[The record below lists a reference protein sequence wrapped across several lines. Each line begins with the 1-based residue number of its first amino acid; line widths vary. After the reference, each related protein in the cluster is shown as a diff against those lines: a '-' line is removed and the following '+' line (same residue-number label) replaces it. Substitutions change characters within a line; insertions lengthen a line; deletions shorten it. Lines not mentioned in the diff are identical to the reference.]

1 MGIKVLLRIAFRQ
14 SGKGRRYTFLNIAG
28 LAGGIACCLLIF
40 EYVAFERSYDRFN
53 PMSDRIVRIQ
63 DEEYQNGKLIIP
75 CASAMPNLAPL
86 MIKEFPEV
94 ETACR
99 LYKSS
104 FLLSNDARDL
114 RFSESN
120 IYYADSSVL
129 NVFNLQLTEG
139 DRRTALSG
147 ADKIL
152 LSATQAKKYFGNEDP
167 LGKVLTIRSE
177 GKKLPLEVTGVFPD
191 LPANSHLRFDLL
203 VAYKTFGRIIRT
215 YGNPIDPMET
225 RWRWT
230 DFYTYVLLKDKK
242 NEAGFANKLP
252 AFIDRHY
259 NDQPE
264 NLANRDR
271 FRLVM
276 MPMPDIHLYSH
287 FIQEAEPNG
296 DSKSVSFL
304 FLIALFIVGIAWVN
318 YTNLATARSLE
329 RAREVGV
336 RKVLGAQRLELI
348 RQFMMESLAL
358 NGLALF
364 VALIGAF
371 SLNRPFGLLAGRP
384 LGTAFTLPLP
394 YWALFTVVFLTGTFL
409 SGLYPALILSGYQPM
424 KVLKG
429 AFKNSTRGQW
439 VRKGLIVGQ
448 FAISIILIASTIIV
462 YKQVSFMRSQRLGAD
477 IDQTLVLKGPTGG
490 APNGPINAAFRE
502 EILGIIGVKSFTAS
516 SLVMGEENLFSTDWE
531 WIGNPHGR
539 HIVETRIL
547 GIDEDF
553 IPAYRIR
560 MIAGR
565 NITRSI
571 PSDRRSVL
579 LNESAVKSLDFP
591 SPEAAIGQLV
601 STGKEFGLDSLKV
614 LGVVA
619 DYHYEGLQKV
629 IEPLVFV
636 PHAGGGG
643 GDRYSI
649 KIEAADIAALIPKIK
664 TVWDRNF
671 PDDLFSY
678 FFLDDFF
685 GRQYVADQRFGT
697 VFGLFALFAVA
708 IACFGLLGLSA
719 YNVLQRSKEI
729 SIRKILGANEISLLY
744 LLSVDFLLLVVAGL
758 VIAVPVAWIVM
769 GKWLQSF
776 AYRIEIRWW
785 IFGLAGAL
793 ALMVAFFTVGR
804 QAWKAAMTSPIKNL
818 KSE

>member
-1 MGIKVLLRIAFRQ
+1 MDIKDILRTALRQ
-14 SGKGRRYTFLNIAG
+14 LGKGRGYVLLNIAG
-28 LAGGIACCLLIF
+28 LAAGIACCLLIF
-40 EYVAFERSYDRFN
+40 EYVAFERSYDRWN
-53 PMSDRIVRIQ
+53 PLSDRIVRIQ
-63 DEEYQNGKLIIP
+63 DEEYQNGKLIVP

-86 MIKEFPEV
+86 MIKDFPEV

-104 FLLSNDARDL
+104 FLLSNDARDV

-139 DRRTALSG
+139 DRRSALSG

-152 LSATQAKKYFGNEDP
+152 LSATQARKYFGNEDP
-167 LGKVLTIRSE
+167 LGKILTIRSD
-177 GKKLPLEVTGVFPD
+177 GRKLPLKVTGVFPD
-191 LPANSHLRFDLL
+191 LPVNSHLRFDLL
-203 VAYKTFGRIIRT
+203 VAYKTFGRIIGS
-215 YGNPIDPMET
+215 YGNQIDPMET

-230 DFYTYVLLKDKK
+230 DFYTYVLLKDKE

-252 AFIDRHY
+252 AFIDKYY

-271 FRLVM
+271 YRLVM

-348 RQFMMESLAL
+348 RQFMLESLVL

-371 SLNRPFGLLAGRP
+371 SLNRPFGLLAGMP
-384 LGTAFTLPLP
+384 LGTVFTLPLA
-394 YWALFTVVFLTGTFL
+394 YWAEFMAVFLTGTLL
-409 SGLYPALILSGYQPM
+409 SGLYPALILSGYQPV

-448 FAISIILIASTIIV
+448 FAISIILIAGAIIV
-462 YKQVSFMRSQRLGAD
+462 YRQVSFMRSQRLGAD

-490 APNGPINAAFRE
+490 AYNGHADAAFRE
-502 EILGIIGVKSFTAS
+502 EILGITGVKSFTAS
-516 SLVMGEENLFSTDWE
+516 SLVMGEENLWSTDWE

-539 HIVETRIL
+539 HIVETRMVE
-547 GIDEDF
+547 IDEDF

-560 MIAGR
+560 VIAGR
-565 NITRSI
+565 NISRSI
-571 PSDRRSVL
+571 SSDRRSVL

-601 STGKEFGLDSLKV
+601 STGREFGWGSLKV
-614 LGVVA
+614 VGVVA

-636 PHAGGGG
+636 PHAGLQA
-643 GDRYSI
+643 RYSI
-649 KIEAADIAALIPKIK
+649 KIEAADVAALIPKIK

-685 GRQYVADQRFGT
+685 GRQYVADQRFGA

-719 YNVLQRSKEI
+719 NNVLQRSKEI
-729 SIRKILGANEISLLY
+729 SIRKILGATEITLVYS
-744 LLSVDFLLLVVAGL
+744 LSVDYLLLVAAGL

-769 GKWLQSF
+769 DKWLQSF
-776 AYRIEIRWW
+776 AYRTAINWW
-785 IFGLAGAL
+785 IFGIAGFL
-793 ALMVAFFTVGR
+793 ALLVAFFTVGR
-804 QAWKAAMTSPIKNL
+804 QAWKAAMTSPVKNL
-818 KSE
+818 RSE